1 MNELPKLWFVRTHP
15 SGVQFRDYFS
25 DKNCPGWSKC
35 PYEELNILAERRIA
49 ILNAALLSQW
59 KYKLLGWDTKGEMK

>member
-1 MNELPKLWFVRTHP
+1 VK
-15 SGVQFRDYFS
+15 SRDYFS

-35 PYEELNILAERRIA
+35 PYEELNILAEKRIA
-49 ILNAALLSQW
+49 NLNATMLSQW